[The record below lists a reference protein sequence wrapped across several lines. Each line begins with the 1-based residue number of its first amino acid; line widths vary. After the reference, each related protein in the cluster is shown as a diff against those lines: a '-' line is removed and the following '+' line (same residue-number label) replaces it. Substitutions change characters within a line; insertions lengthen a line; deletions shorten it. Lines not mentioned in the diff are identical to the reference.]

1 MYTALCLSS
10 GDTHQKNCGNK
21 ENFSNAVGCELKFLK
36 IDPEIKN
43 PLILSVQYDNL
54 MRVNGCRLTLVR
66 EFSTSQVWFGLQL
79 KLQSALGPIDS
90 MM

>member
-54 MRVNGCRLTLVR
+54 IRINGCRLTLVK
-66 EFSTSQVWFGLQL
+66 EFLHISGVVWFTIEIPV
-79 KLQSALGPIDS
+79 STRYH
-90 MM
+90 